1 MFLKISVVMCLA
13 GAALCAQER
22 FDMTVRNDF
31 FSGFTG
37 NSEALERGMKACEET
52 LAANPKHAEAMVWH
66 GGGVF
71 FLSGVAAR
79 AKDFVKAGDLYKRG
93 LDEMAAAVALA
104 PENVAV
110 LIPQG
115 AVLLTASHSIPGGTG
130 QELLRTGLADYEKVY
145 RLQAGYWDKLSGHA
159 AGELLF
165 GLAEGYQ
172 RLGDDARARQWFE
185 KLALVKG
192 DNGHLMQAQDY
203 LGSSKLTGTTNC
215 VGCHVK

>member
-1 MFLKISVVMCLA
+1 MFLKISVVMCVA

-37 NSEALERGMKACEET
+37 NGEALERGMKACEET

-79 AKDFVKAGDLYKRG
+79 AKDFVKAGELYKRG

-104 PENVAV
+104 PESVAV
-110 LIPQG
+110 LIPRG
-115 AVLLTASHSIPGGTG
+115 AVLLT
-130 QELLRTGLADYEKVY
+130 
-145 RLQAGYWDKLSGHA
+145 
-159 AGELLF
+159 
-165 GLAEGYQ
+165 
-172 RLGDDARARQWFE
+172 
-185 KLALVKG
+185 
-192 DNGHLMQAQDY
+192 
-203 LGSSKLTGTTNC
+203 
-215 VGCHVK
+215 